1 MTDAVVTDRTDPHA
15 DTLLGKNTEYVSVYS
30 PSLLFPIPRQQ
41 SRLQLGME
49 AGVLPF
55 RGVDIWTA
63 YEVSWLNDNGKPEVA
78 VAEFEVPASSPAII
92 ESKSFKLYL
101 NSFNQTVFANSDNVA
116 QALMADLSRAAGAA
130 VNVRLTPLQQATWSG
145 SGHFAGECIDNEP
158 VQIDCYSPNPDL
170 LQVQDSGSVVSE
182 SLYSNLLKS
191 NCPVT
196 GQPDWA
202 SVLIQYRGAPIDRA
216 SLLQYIISFREHQ
229 DFHEHCVERMFLD
242 IQQRCQPDVL
252 TVYARYTRRGGLDIN
267 PYRTNGAEGPVEVR
281 LLRQ

>member
-1 MTDAVVTDRTDPHA
+1 MTDQPVAHA
-15 DTLLGKNTEYVSVYS
+15 DTLLGKTTEYVSVYT
-30 PSLLFPIPRQQ
+30 PSLLFPIPRLQ

-49 AGVLPF
+49 PGALPF

-63 YEVSWLNDNGKPEVA
+63 YEVSWLDSHGKPQVA
-78 VAEFEVPASSPAII
+78 VAEFEVPADSPAIV

-101 NSFNQTVFANSDNVA
+101 NSFNQTAFADLASVERT
-116 QALMADLSRAAGAA
+116 LVADLSAAAGAE
-130 VNVRLTPLQQATWSG
+130 VGVRLIPLQQAILSG

-158 VQIDCYSPNPDL
+158 VHIDCYSPNPDL
-170 LQVQDSGSVVSE
+170 LQVNTATGVVSE

-202 SVLIQYRGAPIDRA
+202 SVLIEYRGAAIDRA
-216 SLLQYIISFREHQ
+216 GLLKYIISFREHQ

-242 IQQRCQPDVL
+242 IQQRCQPEQL

-267 PYRTNGAEGPVEVR
+267 PFRTSGAAGPTDARLVR
-281 LLRQ
+281 Q